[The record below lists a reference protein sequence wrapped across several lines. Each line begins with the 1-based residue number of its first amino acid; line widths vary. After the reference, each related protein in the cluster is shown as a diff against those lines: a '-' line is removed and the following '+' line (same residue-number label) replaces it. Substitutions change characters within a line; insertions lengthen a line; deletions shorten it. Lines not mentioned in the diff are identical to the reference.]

1 MSSSDAIGQEASEQ
15 TNEQARTR
23 AVGRE
28 LRTNRCVECDGRLVR
43 EQIETV
49 CEQCGLVVDEDAL
62 RRGMCPSVHK
72 QGEVGNGPVE
82 WSLERTT
89 SLRVDKGLHTT
100 FFLSSDGYGNSLTK
114 AQKDKFGRLRM
125 RHKRF
130 QMESKRSI
138 RLNEGLR
145 DVQMIVGNLG
155 LPGFVAT
162 DAASLLK
169 QASEARLPGGRMA
182 WEALAAGAVYV
193 AMSQAGFSRTTEEV
207 AVHAKTSHERVC
219 AAARKLRCEL
229 GLVGEVP
236 PTQPWAV
243 DAVVEVLGTTEI
255 VGLET
260 CLELRR
266 VGEFL
271 LELADEACIG
281 PGTSRVTMAAAAVY
295 AADRLTEGE
304 VVTQAAVANAASAVV
319 PTSTSVIA
327 GYSREVYDAYTA
339 RYGTREVADV
349 LTGRL
354 A

>member
-1 MSSSDAIGQEASEQ
+1 MSGSDAIGQEVSDEQ
-15 TNEQARTR
+15 RANKARTR
-23 AVGRE
+23 AVERRTGR
-28 LRTNRCVECDGRLVR
+28 CDECSGRLVR

-49 CEQCGLVVDEDAL
+49 CERCGLVVDEDAL
-62 RRGMCPSVHK
+62 RRGMCPSMHK
-72 QGEVGNGPVE
+72 QGEIGSGPVE

-100 FFLSSDGYGNSLTK
+100 FFLGSDGYGNTLTK

-145 DVQMIVGNLG
+145 DVQMIVGNLD

-162 DAASLLK
+162 DAAALLK

-193 AMSQAGFSRTTEEV
+193 ATSQSGFRRTTEEV

-229 GLVGEVP
+229 GLVDEVP
-236 PTQPWAV
+236 PTQAWAV
-243 DAVVEVLGTTEI
+243 DAVVGVLGEQD
-255 VGLET
+255 GLGLDV
-260 CLELRR
+260 CLTLRR
-266 VGEFL
+266 IGEFL
-271 LELADEACIG
+271 LELGDEACIG
-281 PGTSRVTMAAAAVY
+281 PGTPRVTMAAASVY
-295 AADRLTEGE
+295 AADRLTEGKA
-304 VVTQAAVANAASAVV
+304 VTQQDVADAASQVV
-319 PTSTSVIA
+319 PTSTCVVA
-327 GYSREVYDAYTA
+327 GYSREVVDAYRA
-339 RYGTREVADV
+339 RYGTRDIEDV
-349 LTGRL
+349 LTGRM

>member
-1 MSSSDAIGQEASEQ
+1 MSSNNAIGQEASEQ
-15 TNEQARTR
+15 IDERPRTW

-28 LRTNRCVECDGRLVR
+28 QRTERCDECGGRLVQ
-43 EQIETV
+43 ESIETV
-49 CEQCGLVVDEDAL
+49 CEQCGLVVGEDAI
-62 RRGMCPSVHK
+62 RRAMSPSLHK
-72 QGEVGNGPVE
+72 QGEVGSGPVE

-100 FFLSSDGYGNSLTK
+100 FFLSSDGYGNALTK

-130 QMESKRSI
+130 QMESKRAI

-145 DVQMIVGNLG
+145 DIQMIVGNLG
-155 LPGFVAT
+155 LPSVVAA
-162 DAASLLK
+162 DAAALLK
-169 QASEARLPGGRMA
+169 RASEERLPGGRMG

-193 AMSQAGFSRTTEEV
+193 ATSQSGFRRTTEEV
-207 AVHAKTSHERVC
+207 AVHAKTSHERLC

-229 GLVGEVP
+229 GLVSEVP

-243 DAVVEVLGTTEI
+243 DAVVEVLGEQK
-255 VGLET
+255 GLSLDV

-271 LELADEACIG
+271 LDIADEACIG
-281 PGTSRVTMAAAAVY
+281 PGTTRVTMAAAAVY
-295 AADRLTEGE
+295 AADRLTEGKA
-304 VVTQAAVANAASAVV
+304 VTQQDVADAASAVV
-319 PTSTSVIA
+319 PTSKSKVS
-327 GYSREVYDAYTA
+327 GYSRDVAGAYNG
-339 RYGTREVADV
+339 RYGTRAVTDV